1 MNKLLASTAIVAMTA
16 LPLAAQTATET
27 TETTAPEST
36 GSMATDAPAAS
47 STDTMTAPDAAM
59 DTQDTA
65 DAAATMGTDTMGGS
79 DFSYMPT
86 GDEVMASD
94 FLGKRL
100 YTAEGDVDTAAINE
114 ADANWDDIG
123 EVSDIIMNP
132 EGQAQAVLVDI
143 GGFLGIGEKTVAVSM
158 DQLSIVPDGDNAGDF
173 FVAFSSSREALENA
187 PEFDMGPMDA
197 QQNADAGMA
206 ADTGMGAG
214 AGMSGTD
221 TAAMDTTA
229 PAADGTTDQDMA
241 ATTTTAADPAM
252 TDSTATAPA
261 ATDMAATD
269 ATGEAG
275 MEEAVDPNTLT
286 AEMLQG
292 APVYDANDERI
303 GDVSQLV
310 VADDGTIT
318 HTVIDIGG
326 FLGIGAKPVA
336 LDFEQMEVMT
346 EDGGETLRVH
356 VTATEEELEQMPEY
370 QG

>member
-36 GSMATDAPAAS
+36 GSMATDAPAAT
-47 STDTMTAPDAAM
+47 STDTMTAPDAATE
-59 DTQDTA
+59 TQDTA
-65 DAAATMGTDTMGGS
+65 DAAATMGSDAMGGS

-123 EVSDIIMNP
+123 EVSDIIMTP

-158 DQLSIVPDGDNAGDF
+158 DQLSIVPDGDNVGDF

-187 PEFDMGPMDA
+187 PEFDMGPLDA

-214 AGMSGTD
+214 AGMTGTD
-221 TAAMDTTA
+221 TTAMDTTA
-229 PAADGTTDQDMA
+229 PAADGTTNGDMA

-252 TDSTATAPA
+252 TDTTGA
-261 ATDMAATD
+261 AGTDMATTD

-275 MEEAVDPNTLT
+275 MEQPVDPGMLT

-303 GDVSQLV
+303 GDVSELV

-346 EDGGETLRVH
+346 EDGGDTLRVH